1 MGWLS
6 PNHQSIHPTI
16 RQSKFN
22 MAEATQ
28 NVQATTT
35 ATATRGTR
43 KERIGEVIS
52 NKMTK
57 TIVVRVERRFPHPR
71 FKKVVTGYKK
81 LYAHDEKAEA
91 KVGDT
96 VRIEETRPLSKLKR
110 WRLVEVL
117 EKGSGVA
124 PVAV

>member
-1 MGWLS
+1 
-6 PNHQSIHPTI
+6 
-16 RQSKFN
+16 
-22 MAEATQ
+22 MAEETQ
-28 NVQATTT
+28 NAQTPTTV
-35 ATATRGTR
+35 TATRGNHR

-57 TIVVRVERRFPHPR
+57 TIVVRVERRFSHPR

-81 LYAHDEKAEA
+81 FYAHDEKAEA

>member
-1 MGWLS
+1 MS
-6 PNHQSIHPTI
+6 T
-16 RQSKFN
+16 
-22 MAEATQ
+22 ETQ

-35 ATATRGTR
+35 ATATRGNR